1 MKRFLDRMINA
12 ERTVLVH
19 LSDRMQIQNPHSSMD
34 LQVGQEYVFTSLR
47 VQASTLPN
55 ADTLTSI
62 QPELCHLLVV
72 SS

>member
-1 MKRFLDRMINA
+1 MINA

-34 LQVGQEYVFTSLR
+34 LQVGQEYGTVFTSLH

-62 QPELCHLLVV
+62 QPKLCHLLVV
-72 SS
+72 GS